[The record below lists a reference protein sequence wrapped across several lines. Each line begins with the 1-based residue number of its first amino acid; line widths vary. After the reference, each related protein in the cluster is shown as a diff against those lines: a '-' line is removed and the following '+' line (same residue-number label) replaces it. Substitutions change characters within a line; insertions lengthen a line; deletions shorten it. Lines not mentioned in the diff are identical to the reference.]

1 MFTTS
6 SKVEQ
11 NLLPIYSAGNLNG
24 NKREPMIV
32 HIVVYIMLMSIYN
45 CCAAI
50 NIHLFILFILDI
62 RQIEVKQTL
71 LIPYNRKIKAKRTL
85 LIQELKKIKVN

>member
-6 SKVEQ
+6 SKEEQ

-32 HIVVYIMLMSIYN
+32 HIVVYIMLMSISN

-50 NIHLFILFILDI
+50 NIHFILLFYI
-62 RQIEVKQTL
+62 
-71 LIPYNRKIKAKRTL
+71 
-85 LIQELKKIKVN
+85 